1 MSRSAVFESSL
12 LKKKSITRWI
22 FKSSIINNLMFQSWL
37 LKNRAFRNRDH
48 PSREEYLAKL
58 GDQLKDRYDDSLDV
72 WTDQPGDRMPA
83 RWFFD
88 RLPPGEHH
96 LLDIGTGR
104 GRDLEEFLQRGGH
117 RATGLE
123 LFEIGNWP
131 EMRARWGDRL
141 NLVITPLLEFRPEKP
156 YSAIFSLGAF
166 GHQHPSEY
174 APFLSHV
181 RDLLA
186 PGGHFMLCVLHKK
199 NERPPGDLVY
209 ADDRFW
215 RFFTTQEIR
224 ELLEGAGFRWVES
237 FSHHDSFF
245 PYLMAL
251 VTH

>member
-1 MSRSAVFESSL
+1 MSRSAVFETSL
-12 LKKKSITRWI
+12 LKKKSVKRWI
-22 FKSSIINNLMFQSWL
+22 FKSSIINNLMFQSWM
-37 LKNRAFRNRDH
+37 LKNRAFRNRDF
-48 PSREEYLAKL
+48 PSHEEYLAKL

-104 GRDLEEFLQRGGH
+104 GRDLEEFLQRDGH

-123 LFEIGNWP
+123 LFEIDNWP
-131 EMRARWGDRL
+131 ELRARWGDRL
-141 NLVITPLLEFRPEKP
+141 NLVIMPFLEFRPEEP
-156 YSAIFSLGAF
+156 FSAIFSLGAF

-174 APFLSHV
+174 APFLAHV
-181 RDLLA
+181 RELLA

-224 ELLEGAGFRWVES
+224 ELLEAAGFRWLES

-245 PYLMAL
+245 PYLMTL
-251 VTH
+251 VTT